1 MPHHYRYRSNRPGWR
16 RLILASGSPR
26 RRQLIK
32 AIDLPLR
39 IVGSGDDEPDPSA
52 GESPR
57 LYVQRLA
64 LRKAKFAT
72 KMTRDD
78 IVLGADTSVAI
89 DDAILGKPASADEAV
104 QMLQLLRGRMHE
116 VVTGIAILDD
126 ETGICST
133 SARASKVYMRQY
145 SDNEIARY
153 VESGEP
159 FDKAGAYAAQDA
171 LFKPAERIDGC
182 YANVIGLPVCDV
194 LTLLDRIGVPTTF
207 RPGWQA
213 YPGCA
218 DCDYWAAQT
227 AEKKGARRV

>member
-64 LRKAKFAT
+64 LQKAKFAT

-89 DDAILGKPASADEAV
+89 DDAILGKPASATEAV

-116 VVTGIAILDD
+116 VVTGIAILDT

-171 LFKPAERIDGC
+171 SFKPAERIDGC

-207 RPGWQA
+207 RLGWQT

-227 AEKKGARRV
+227 AERKGARRV

>member
-1 MPHHYRYRSNRPGWR
+1 MPHHYRYRSNRPSWR

-39 IVGSGDDEPDPSA
+39 IVGSGDDEPDPDA

-78 IVLGADTSVAI
+78 IALGADTSVAI
-89 DDAILGKPASADEAV
+89 DGAILGKPASASEAV
-104 QMLQLLRGRMHE
+104 QMLQLLRGSIHE
-116 VVTGIAILDD
+116 VVTGIAILDT

-133 SARASKVYMRQY
+133 SAKVSKVCMRQY

-159 FDKAGAYAAQDA
+159 FDKAGAYAAQDPS
-171 LFKPAERIDGC
+171 FKPAERIYGC

-207 RPGWQA
+207 RLGWQI

-227 AEKKGARRV
+227 AAKKGARRV

>member
-1 MPHHYRYRSNRPGWR
+1 MPNHYRYRSNRPGWR

-39 IVGSGDDEPDPSA
+39 IIGSGDDEPAPNA

-64 LRKAKFAT
+64 FQKAKYAT
-72 KMTRDD
+72 NMTKDD
-78 IVLGADTSVAI
+78 IALGADTSVAI
-89 DDAILGKPASADEAV
+89 DDAILGKPANANEAR

-116 VVTGIAILDD
+116 VVTGIAILDT

-145 SDNEIARY
+145 SDDEIARY
-153 VESGEP
+153 IESGEP
-159 FDKAGAYAAQDA
+159 FDKAGAYAAQDPS
-171 LFKPAERIDGC
+171 FNPADRIDGC

-207 RPGWQA
+207 RLGWQT

-227 AEKKGARRV
+227 EAKKGARRI

>member
-39 IVGSGDDEPDPSA
+39 IVGSGDDEPDPDA

-64 LRKAKFAT
+64 MRKAKFAT

-89 DDAILGKPASADEAV
+89 DGLILGKPASASEAV
-104 QMLQLLRGRMHE
+104 QMLQLLRGSIHE
-116 VVTGIAILDD
+116 VVTGIAILDT

-133 SARASKVYMRQY
+133 SARVSKVCMRQY

-159 FDKAGAYAAQDA
+159 FDKAGAYAAQDPS
-171 LFKPAERIDGC
+171 FKPAERIYGC

-207 RPGWQA
+207 RLGWQI

-227 AEKKGARRV
+227 AAKKGARRV